1 MGERGIFRKC
11 EGSISRIWGENECR
25 SETIIKV
32 GYGREK
38 RLW

>member
-1 MGERGIFRKC
+1 MGERGISREC
-11 EGSISRIWGENECR
+11 ERSISRIWEENECR